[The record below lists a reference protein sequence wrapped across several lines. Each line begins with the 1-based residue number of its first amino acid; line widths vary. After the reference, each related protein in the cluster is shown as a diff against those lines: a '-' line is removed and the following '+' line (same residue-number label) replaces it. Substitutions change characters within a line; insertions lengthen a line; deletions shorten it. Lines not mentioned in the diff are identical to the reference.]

1 MSELARALTDDESTL
16 VQSIIG
22 CMLDE
27 RPDMYEKYSDAAPVR
42 TREDVAFHL
51 RHLSGAL
58 IADDPLIFVA
68 YYEWL
73 QGVLL
78 PRGVTQDD
86 IDLNFRCLTTVLS
99 ETYGEAAAPALGY
112 IDQAVHS
119 QGRAS

>member
-1 MSELARALTDDESTL
+1 MSDLARALTDDESTL

-27 RPDMYEKYSDAAPVR
+27 RPDMYEKYSEAAPRR

-58 IADDPLIFVA
+58 IADDPLIFA
-68 YYEWL
+68 NYYEWL

-78 PRGVTQDD
+78 PRGITQDD
-86 IDLNFRCLTTVLS
+86 IDLNFRCLTKVLQA
-99 ETYGEAAAPALGY
+99 TYGDAAAPALGY
-112 IDQAVHS
+112 IEEAVHS
-119 QGRAS
+119 RGRAS